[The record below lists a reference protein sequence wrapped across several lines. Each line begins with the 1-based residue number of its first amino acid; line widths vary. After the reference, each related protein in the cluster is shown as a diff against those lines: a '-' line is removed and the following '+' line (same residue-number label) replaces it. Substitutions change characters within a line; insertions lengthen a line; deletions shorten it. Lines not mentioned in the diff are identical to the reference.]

1 MVTGSDAQGGAVS
14 ALTLLEVCVPN
25 CGKNF
30 DLEVFSRDF
39 ASEVSNIL
47 NKGHPKVYEKLN
59 YTYPKV
65 W

>member
-1 MVTGSDAQGGAVS
+1 MQ